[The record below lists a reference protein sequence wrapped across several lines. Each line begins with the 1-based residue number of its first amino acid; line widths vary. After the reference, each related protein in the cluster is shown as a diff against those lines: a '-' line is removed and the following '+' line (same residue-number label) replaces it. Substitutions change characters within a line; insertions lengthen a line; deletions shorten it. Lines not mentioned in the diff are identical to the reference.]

1 MLKYL
6 LLLIGFFLLIKGADV
21 FVEGSA
27 SVAGLLKIP
36 SLIIGLTVVSMGTSA
51 PEAAVS
57 ITAALENSE
66 AIAVSNVIGSN
77 IFNILIVA
85 GTCALIKPV
94 IVNTSIIKRDLPF
107 CIGATLVVLIL
118 AINKSFSRLDG
129 IIMLLLFIAYMVIM
143 VVSGIR
149 SKNQSEEE
157 YKIMS
162 PLKSMIYIVIGIA
175 AVILGGNLVVDNS
188 VLIAQSF
195 GVSETIIG
203 LTIISVGTSLP
214 ELVTSIV
221 ATRKGQTDIALGNA
235 IGSCIFNVIFILGA
249 SSAIKP
255 IAFSLNSVFDIA
267 VSLGVAVFALIFT
280 VRDKKLNRFQGA
292 IFLFAYAAYLVFIFV
307 R

>member
-36 SLIIGLTVVSMGTSA
+36 SLLIGLTVVSMGTSA

-57 ITAALENSE
+57 ITAALDNSE

-85 GTCALIKPV
+85 GACALIKPV
-94 IVNTSIIKRDLPF
+94 VVNSSIIKRDLPF
-107 CIGATLVVLIL
+107 CIGATLAVLIL
-118 AINKSFSRLDG
+118 SLNKAFSRIDG
-129 IIMLLLFIAYMVIM
+129 IIMLLLFIVYMVMM

-149 SKNQSEEE
+149 SKKDSDEE

-162 PLKSMIYIVIGIA
+162 PVKSVIYIVIGIA

-235 IGSCIFNVIFILGA
+235 IGSCIFNVVFILGA

-255 IAFSLNSVFDIA
+255 IAFELNSVFDIA
-267 VSLGVAVFALIFT
+267 VSLAVLILALAFT
-280 VRDKKLNRFQGA
+280 VKDKKLNRFQGA
-292 IFLFAYAAYLVFIFV
+292 IFLFAYIAYLVFIFV

>member
-1 MLKYL
+1 
-6 LLLIGFFLLIKGADV
+6 
-21 FVEGSA
+21 
-27 SVAGLLKIP
+27 
-36 SLIIGLTVVSMGTSA
+36 MGTSA

-57 ITAALENSE
+57 ITAALDNSE

-85 GTCALIKPV
+85 GACALIKPV
-94 IVNTSIIKRDLPF
+94 VIHSSIIKRDLPF
-107 CIGATLVVLIL
+107 CIGATLTVLIL
-118 AINKSFSRLDG
+118 SLNRAFSRIDG
-129 IIMLLLFIAYMVIM
+129 IIMLLLFVTYMVMM

-149 SKNQSEEE
+149 SKNKSEEE
-157 YKIMS
+157 YKIMT
-162 PLKSMIYIVIGIA
+162 PVKSVVYIVIGIA

-235 IGSCIFNVIFILGA
+235 VGSCIFNVIFILGA

-255 IAFSLNSVFDIA
+255 IAFELNYVFDIA
-267 VSLGVAVFALIFT
+267 VSLAVLVLALVFT
-280 VRDKKLNRFQGA
+280 VKDKKLGRFQGA
-292 IFLFAYAAYLVFIFV
+292 SFLAAYIAYLVFIFV